1 MWTRF
6 TSHLYVRIW
15 LAVVATV
22 VVLTFLVGAA
32 WRLHTDPPLLPIR
45 EVLVHNAAGD
55 APSATAQ
62 TPARQS
68 VVDAATVWFWLDA
81 GAGRLG
87 RGTRC
92 VSGHAAPDAA
102 P

>member
-32 WRLHTDPPLLPIR
+32 WRLNADPPQLPIR
-45 EVLVHNAAGD
+45 EVLVHNAEGEVIGR
-55 APSATAQ
+55 AQ
-62 TPARQS
+62 TRADRQDPVTGWTAR
-68 VVDAATVWFWLDA
+68 ALK
-81 GAGRLG
+81 
-87 RGTRC
+87 
-92 VSGHAAPDAA
+92 
-102 P
+102 

>member
-32 WRLHTDPPLLPIR
+32 WHLSADPPQLPIR
-45 EVLVHNAAGD
+45 EVLVHNAAGEVIGK
-55 APSATAQ
+55 AQ
-62 TPARQS
+62 TASDRKWGDDLEFDVITSDGQTLNLLLPRP
-68 VVDAATVWFWLDA
+68 
-81 GAGRLG
+81 R
-87 RGTRC
+87 RP
-92 VSGHAAPDAA
+92 SGNQWMR
-102 P
+102 